1 VDLRHTVP
9 RVGCGSKFPRYGREG
24 MAQES
29 EREVEKHMERDG
41 DCGPYRYIIIYY
53 ILYIYYASGSSSKM
67 PK

>member
-1 VDLRHTVP
+1 
-9 RVGCGSKFPRYGREG
+9 